1 MLWRKGLGVAFVIG
15 LGLAGHPDEAAPRL
29 AEPPPI
35 GAFTDEAEFGYV
47 SISPDGKHL
56 AQFMRVDGI
65 GRFQVLT
72 YPGREPVVN
81 FNLGERQQVGT
92 MLWLSDTRV
101 LTSPRRYLI
110 GVDFLV
116 PTGELYTVDI
126 ETGSVR
132 SLGIG
137 APLHLLPDDPDHIL
151 ILRYS
156 AKAFAEAHR
165 LNINSGHTRRLTR
178 SAMRTGNLLADINGG
193 LTMSD
198 GVNGDFEYEVRH
210 RKDGERWRL
219 VHSSPYAGASWAPV
233 HFGPTPDT
241 WYTFDDRSAAT
252 AGLGLYNSEDNT
264 HELII
269 RHPKVDVSGLLA
281 DFNGHAWAV
290 RFDHHYPAVQYLD
303 KNHPLA
309 AQHAAISKMFPED
322 EVQFLNYTRDHRL
335 TVAFIS
341 GDRRPGDYVLVNLE
355 TRKIEPLA
363 QLRPQLTREMLA
375 PMNPVE
381 IRVRDGDTI
390 YGYVT
395 SPEAA
400 ERPGPLVVMVHGGP
414 HGIRDFWGFNTQV
427 QLLASRGYHVL
438 GVNFRGSG
446 GYGRE
451 YLRKGFGEWGALMQ
465 DDVTDATRWAVE
477 SGIADAERICVFGGS
492 YGAYSALMG
501 VAREPDLYRCAIGA
515 AGVYDLS
522 IMESSGDVRALRGG
536 ITYIRQI
543 LRGAQD
549 KPERSPVNLADRI
562 KARVLLMHGGEDR
575 RAPMEH
581 ARRMRAALEEAGNPA
596 EWLYDIEQGHGAA
609 GNEPRREMY
618 QRVLDFLAESTGARS
633 TDGA

>member
-1 MLWRKGLGVAFVIG
+1 MMWRNGLGTALVVGLGVA
-15 LGLAGHPDEAAPRL
+15 GHADEAVDGPV
-29 AEPPPI
+29 EPPPI
-35 GAFTDEAEFGYV
+35 GAYTDEAEFGYV

-56 AQFMRVDGI
+56 AQYMRVEGA

-72 YPGREPVVN
+72 YPDREPVISY
-81 FNLGERQQVGT
+81 NLGERQQVAN

-101 LTSPRRYLI
+101 LASPRRYLARF
-110 GVDFLV
+110 GVLV

-137 APLHLLPDDPDHIL
+137 APLHLLPDDPEHIL

-156 AKAFAEAHR
+156 GALFAEAHR
-165 LNINSGHTRRLTR
+165 LNINNGHTRRLTR
-178 SAMRTGNLLADINGG
+178 SAMRSGNLLADINGG

-198 GVNGDFEYEVRH
+198 GVNGDSEYEVRH

-219 VHSSPYAGASWAPV
+219 VHSSPFAGAGWAPV
-233 HFGPTPDT
+233 FYGPTPDT
-241 WYTFDDRSAAT
+241 WFTFDDRGADT
-252 AGLGLYNSEDNT
+252 RGLGLYNSEDNT

-269 RHPKVDVSGLLA
+269 RHPTVDVSGLLT
-281 DFNGHAWAV
+281 DFNGRVWAV
-290 RFDHHYPAVQYLD
+290 RFDHHYPALQYLD

-309 AQHAAISKMFPED
+309 VQHAAISKMFPED
-322 EVQFLNYTRDHRL
+322 HVQFLNYTRDHRL
-335 TVAFIS
+335 TVAHIS

-363 QLRPQLTREMLA
+363 QSRPQLARETLA

-381 IRVRDGDTI
+381 IRVRDGATI
-390 YGYVT
+390 HGYVT

-400 ERPGPLVVMVHGGP
+400 ETPGPLVVMVHGGP
-414 HGIRDFWGFNTQV
+414 HGLRDVWGFNTEV

-438 GVNFRGSG
+438 SVNFRGSG

-451 YLRKGFGEWGALMQ
+451 HLRRGFGEWGALMQ

-477 SGIADAERICVFGGS
+477 SGIAAADRICIFGGS

-501 VAREPDLYRCAIGA
+501 AAREPDLYRCAIGA

-522 IMESSGDVRALRGG
+522 IMESSGDVRGLRGG
-536 ITYIRQI
+536 IAYIRQI

-549 KPERSPVNLADRI
+549 KPERSPVNLADQI

-575 RAPMEH
+575 RATPEH
-581 ARRMRAALEEAGNPA
+581 ARKMRAALEEAGNPA
-596 EWLYDIEQGHGAA
+596 EWLYDIDQGHGAA

-618 QRVLDFLAESTGARS
+618 QRVLDFLAENTASPG
-633 TDGA
+633 